1 MSNCKACTNEPDCRN
16 RSTHMQ
22 NPKVECNNF
31 EQKSF
36 LIPVEWSVYS
46 TIRVEAETLQDAIN
60 IANEKLPW
68 TVSAMKRIL
77 SKESCF
83 CILPEA
89 DCTAE
94 KSGVQKCY
102 GIRKICI
109 LCQTGRKSDGIF
121 A

>member
-60 IANEKLPW
+60 IANEKLDDIP
-68 TVSAMKRIL
+68 TAPLDCEYIDGSYKTTCDSYEDFENAQEYRDVSSIIIRANGEI
-77 SKESCF
+77 ES
-83 CILPEA
+83 
-89 DCTAE
+89 
-94 KSGVQKCY
+94 
-102 GIRKICI
+102 
-109 LCQTGRKSDGIF
+109 
-121 A
+121 